1 MSSDDALL
9 DDLVGFGAALR
20 TAGLRVGVEQME
32 VVCRASAGLGPGSV
46 YWVGRCTV
54 VSRQDEISTYDATFA
69 SYWGS
74 LGGGTL
80 PPEPRITE
88 RVRVTRDGAEDG
100 DPDDPAGPP
109 AQQAS
114 RLEILREKSFA
125 EIEPDELSMLHE
137 LMMRMLVSP
146 PLRRTRRR
154 TRATKGELDLRR
166 TIRRSVRTGGVAIER
181 AWREPRWRPRRV
193 VLLLDVS
200 GSMTAYSRALLLFAH
215 AARRSGSHWEVF
227 CFGTRLTRVTRALTI
242 RDPHA
247 ALRAAAAEVE
257 DWDGGTRIGASI
269 GRFLTRYG
277 HRGMARGAVVVIC
290 SDGLEVDD
298 PAVLER
304 EMARLSRLAH
314 EIVWLNPLKASERYE
329 PLARGMRAA
338 LPHVDRFGSGHNLAS
353 LELLTQALAL
363 DAVRLQA

>member
-1 MSSDDALL
+1 MSSDDLLL

-32 VVCRASAGLGPGSV
+32 VICRASAGLGPSSV
-46 YWVGRCTV
+46 YWVGRCTA
-54 VSRQDEISTYDATFA
+54 VSRQDDISTYDTTFA

-74 LGGGTL
+74 LGRDYS
-80 PPEPRITE
+80 PREPRITE
-88 RVRVTRDGAEDG
+88 RVRVTQDGAADG
-100 DPDDPAGPP
+100 DSDETAGPP
-109 AQQAS
+109 AHHAS

-125 EIEPDELSMLHE
+125 EIEPDEISMLHE
-137 LMMRMLVSP
+137 LMMRMVVSP

-154 TRATKGELDLRR
+154 TRARRGDLDLRR
-166 TIRRSVRTGGVAIER
+166 TVRRSVRTGGVAIER

-193 VLLLDVS
+193 VFLLDVS

-227 CFGTRLTRVTRALTI
+227 CFGTRLTQVTRALTI
-242 RDPHA
+242 RDPQA
-247 ALRAAAAEVE
+247 ALRAAAATVE

-269 GRFLTRYG
+269 GRFLTRFG

-290 SDGLEVDD
+290 SDGLEIDD
-298 PAVLER
+298 PAQLER
-304 EMARLSRLAH
+304 EMVRLNRLAH
-314 EIVWLNPLKASERYE
+314 SIVWLNPLKAGAGYQ

-338 LPHVDRFGSGHNLAS
+338 LPQVDVFGSGHNLAS
-353 LELLTQALAL
+353 LDELARALAL
-363 DAVRLQA
+363 DAVRLQG